1 MEFVQVERTKLL
13 EYVHYVEQL
22 IEDHTKMCIKYD
34 EHKQIAGII
43 DRTYTHRL
51 DELLDAVLDQNPD
64 TDFSRGMLRAYN
76 ILKGRV

>member
-1 MEFVQVERTKLL
+1 MEFVQVERAKLL

-22 IEDHTKMCIKYD
+22 IEDHNKLSIKYD

-43 DRTYTHRL
+43 DKTYTLRL
-51 DELLDAVLDQNPD
+51 DALLDAVLDQNPD